1 METKQGKVFK
11 IVVVTEEKP
20 KSTPKPRTHKAPVKK
35 TTTKKKK

>member
-1 METKQGKVFK
+1 METKRGKVFK

-20 KSTPKPRTHKAPVKK
+20 KPASKPRTRKAPAKK

>member
-20 KSTPKPRTHKAPVKK
+20 KPAPKPQSLC
-35 TTTKKKK
+35 

>member
-20 KSTPKPRTHKAPVKK
+20 KPAPKPRTRKAPAKK
-35 TTTKKKK
+35 ITTKKKK